1 MELWAAET
9 PFCFKR
15 NCSHFLLGTDFY
27 SSYYVY
33 VKNILEIGYN
43 NCKKWTGIQHAKK
56 ENVEAVRNTDLYT
69 SKNATEYAL
78 ILPVFNQYFF
88 WVGIQKEKWNFVES

>member
-56 ENVEAVRNTDLYT
+56 ENVEAVMYCKSLAKIIQFSIKTKKAHRSDVYKKLHY
-69 SKNATEYAL
+69 L
-78 ILPVFNQYFF
+78 
-88 WVGIQKEKWNFVES
+88 IQKRGKQE